1 MKKNNFTFFTLYPY
15 HTIIVVF
22 GMIIFSCKKD
32 DNPILNTTTTNPSII
47 QGVDFEITYSIDNNA
62 LMYNHPMYLT
72 PAGYNYSITN
82 LCYYISR
89 IELIKADTSYTA
101 LKNHQYID
109 ANKSETNTFTIENI
123 AEGDYIGV
131 KFYIGLDSTQNISF
145 FLPPTNDNNNMQ
157 WPQLMGG
164 GYHFLKLE
172 GNYIDNSA
180 TYGYAMHLGTNNCL
194 IPIKLFSPI
203 HISNNVKTKLKLK
216 MNINEWF
223 KNPHLFDFNL
233 DANNIMGDSINMK
246 KIAENGADVFTINP

>member
-1 MKKNNFTFFTLYPY
+1 M
-15 HTIIVVF
+15 
-22 GMIIFSCKKD
+22 
-32 DNPILNTTTTNPSII
+32 
-47 QGVDFEITYSIDNNA
+47 E
-62 LMYNHPMYLT
+62 
-72 PAGYNYSITN
+72 
-82 LCYYISR
+82 
-89 IELIKADTSYTA
+89 
-101 LKNHQYID
+101 
-109 ANKSETNTFTIENI
+109 
-123 AEGDYIGV
+123 
-131 KFYIGLDSTQNISF
+131 
-145 FLPPTNDNNNMQ
+145 

-203 HISNNVKTKLKLK
+203 HISNDAKTKLKLK

-246 KIAENGADVFTINP
+246 KLLKTEQMYLQLIHKYKKGIALLFAIPILACTKEQGKPDVYTATPYTLSTPANFPQPILSSENPLTIEGIKLGRMLYYDPILSTNGRTCNSCHIQSQSYSSPIFTTPIGVKISVPAHINLTWNKDYNWNGSEPELDRLCLGDFGPSF